1 MRDGWQLIAREV
13 LPTHLSEL
21 DSTSPISTTTF
32 FSTKCIVDIK
42 MGGFYSGQEQHLVV
56 RVFSPAQRQQDYY

>member
-13 LPTHLSEL
+13 APTHLTEL

-42 MGGFYSGQEQHLVV
+42 KGGFYSGQEQHLVV
-56 RVFSPAQRQQDYY
+56 RVLSPAQKQDYYY